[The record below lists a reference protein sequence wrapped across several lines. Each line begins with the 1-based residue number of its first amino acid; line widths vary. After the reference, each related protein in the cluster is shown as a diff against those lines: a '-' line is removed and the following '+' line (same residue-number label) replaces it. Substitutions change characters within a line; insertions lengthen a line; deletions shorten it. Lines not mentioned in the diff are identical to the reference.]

1 MQQTILYVDDD
12 VALGRLAQRS
22 LGRAGYVVEH
32 VTDGAA
38 CLAALERQSF
48 HAVVLDHYLRAETG
62 LDILR
67 LFNERG
73 LTVPIIYVTGSS
85 EATIAIDALKSGA
98 SDYVIKTVGEEFWS
112 LMESALRQAIAT
124 AELRRAKERAE
135 QEIRLGKE
143 RAEVLLAEV
152 NHRVA
157 NSLALVA
164 ALIRLQATNSREDA
178 VREALT
184 ETQARITAIAG
195 MHRSL
200 YTSDD
205 VRHVEMDK
213 YLETLVQEVQRSVN
227 VESQGPSILLQAQAI
242 SLTSDRAV
250 SVGMIVTE
258 LLTNA
263 IKYAYPQGVEGEVRV
278 ILKHDEPS
286 GQALLVVEDDGVGV
300 DEGMSPKGTG
310 LGSRIIRSMATTLG
324 TAIQYVP
331 TARGTRAE
339 LRLELSAP
347 ESNAE
352 RP

>member
-1 MQQTILYVDDD
+1 MSQTILYVDDD

-22 LGRAGYVVEH
+22 LGRLGYDVHH
-32 VTDGAA
+32 VLDGEA
-38 CLAALERQSF
+38 CLAALEHGQF
-48 HAVVLDHYLRAETG
+48 DAVVLDHYLRGETG

-67 LFNERG
+67 QLNARG
-73 LTVPIIYVTGSS
+73 VNLPTIYVTGSS
-85 EATIAIDALKSGA
+85 EATIAVDALKNGA

-112 LMESALRQAIAT
+112 LMQSALHQAIAT
-124 AELRRAKERAE
+124 AELRREKERAE

-164 ALIRLQATNSREDA
+164 ALIRLQVTNSKDES
-178 VREALT
+178 VREALA
-184 ETQARITAIAG
+184 ETQARITAVAG

-205 VRHVEMDK
+205 VRHVEMAK

-227 VESQGPSILLQAQAI
+227 VESQGPSIRLQAEPV

-263 IKYAYPQGVEGEVRV
+263 IKYAYPAGTDGEVRV
-278 ILKHDEPS
+278 ILRRSGD
-286 GQALLVVEDDGVGV
+286 GQALLAVEDDGIGLV
-300 DEGMSPKGTG
+300 EGSNPKGTG
-310 LGSRIIRSMATTLG
+310 LGSRIVRSMASTLG
-324 TAIQYVP
+324 STIRYVP
-331 TARGTRAE
+331 VARGTRAE
-339 LRLELSAP
+339 LDLEV
-347 ESNAE
+347 
-352 RP
+352 

>member
-1 MQQTILYVDDD
+1 MPQTILYVDDD
-12 VALGRLAQRS
+12 ATLGRLAQRS
-22 LGRAGYVVEH
+22 LGRVGYAVEH
-32 VTDGAA
+32 VLDGTA
-38 CLAALERQSF
+38 CLAALDAN
-48 HAVVLDHYLRAETG
+48 HYDAIVLDHYLRAETG

-67 LFNERG
+67 NLKERG
-73 LTVPIIYVTGSS
+73 LAIPTIYVTGSS
-85 EATIAIDALKSGA
+85 EATIAVEALKSGA
-98 SDYVIKTVGEEFWS
+98 ADYVIKTVGEEFWS

-124 AELRRAKERAE
+124 AELHRAKEQAE
-135 QEIRLGKE
+135 QEIRRGKE

-164 ALIRLQATNSREDA
+164 ALIRLQVSSSKDEA
-178 VREALT
+178 VRDALT

-213 YLETLVQEVQRSVN
+213 YLATLVQEVQHSVN
-227 VESQGPSILLQAQAI
+227 LGDQGPSILLDADPV

-263 IKYAYPQGVEGEVRV
+263 LKYAYPSGSGGQVRV
-278 ILKHDEPS
+278 HLKRTDEN
-286 GQALLVVEDDGVGV
+286 GAMLAVEDDGIGLV
-300 DEGMSPKGTG
+300 EGSTPKGTG
-310 LGSRIIRSMATTLG
+310 LGSRIIRSMASTLG
-324 TAIQYVP
+324 SSISYVDC
-331 TARGTRAE
+331 ARGTRAE
-339 LRLELSAP
+339 LPLELGQIG
-347 ESNAE
+347 
-352 RP
+352 

>member
-1 MQQTILYVDDD
+1 MSQTILYVDDD

-22 LGRAGYVVEH
+22 LGRLGYDVHH
-32 VTDGAA
+32 VLDGEA
-38 CLAALERQSF
+38 CLAALEHGRF
-48 HAVVLDHYLRAETG
+48 DAVVLDHYLRGETG

-67 LFNERG
+67 QLNARG
-73 LTVPIIYVTGSS
+73 INLPSIYVTGSS
-85 EATIAIDALKSGA
+85 EATIAVDALKNGA

-112 LMESALRQAIAT
+112 LMQSALHQAIAT
-124 AELRRAKERAE
+124 AELRREKERAD

-164 ALIRLQATNSREDA
+164 ALIRLQVTNSKDES
-178 VREALT
+178 VREALA
-184 ETQARITAIAG
+184 ETQARITAVAG

-205 VRHVEMDK
+205 VRHVEMAK

-227 VESQGPSILLQAQAI
+227 VESQGPSIRLEAEPV

-263 IKYAYPQGVEGEVRV
+263 IKYAYPAGTEGEVRV
-278 ILKHDEPS
+278 ILRRSGD
-286 GQALLVVEDDGVGV
+286 GQALLAVEDDGIGLV
-300 DEGMSPKGTG
+300 EGSNPKGTG
-310 LGSRIIRSMATTLG
+310 LGSRIVRSMASTLG
-324 TAIQYVP
+324 STIHYVP
-331 TARGTRAE
+331 VARGTRAE
-339 LRLELSAP
+339 LELDL
-347 ESNAE
+347 
-352 RP
+352 

>member
-1 MQQTILYVDDD
+1 MPQTILYVDDD

-22 LGRAGYVVEH
+22 LGRLGYVVEH
-32 VTDGAA
+32 VTDGES
-38 CLAALERQSF
+38 CLQALDKGRYD
-48 HAVVLDHYLRAETG
+48 AIVLDHYLKAETG

-67 LFNERG
+67 QFSDRDCRIP
-73 LTVPIIYVTGSS
+73 TIYVTGSS
-85 EATIAIDALKSGA
+85 EATIAVDALKNGA

-112 LMESALRQAIAT
+112 LMENALRQAIAT
-124 AELRRAKERAE
+124 AELRREKERAD

-164 ALIRLQATNSREDA
+164 ALIRLQVTNSRDES
-178 VREALT
+178 VREALS

-227 VESQGPSILLQAQAI
+227 MQDQGPTIRLEAESV

-263 IKYAYPQGVEGEVRV
+263 IKYAYPLGQEGEVRV
-278 ILKHDEPS
+278 ILRRPDA
-286 GQALLVVEDDGVGV
+286 QTAILLVEDDGIGLAGA
-300 DEGMSPKGTG
+300 DAEPKGTG
-310 LGSRIIRSMATTLG
+310 LGSRIIRSMAATLG
-324 TAIQYVP
+324 STIEYTP
-331 TARGTRAE
+331 GLPGTRAE
-339 LRLELSAP
+339 LTLSLET
-347 ESNAE
+347 
-352 RP
+352 

>member
-1 MQQTILYVDDD
+1 MPQKTILYVDDD

-22 LGRAGYVVEH
+22 LGRVGYTVSH
-32 VTDGAA
+32 VLDKES
-38 CLAALERQSF
+38 CLAALDAEKF
-48 HAVVLDHYLRAETG
+48 DAVVLDHYLRTETG
-62 LDILR
+62 LDILKA
-67 LFNERG
+67 FKDRG
-73 LTVPIIYVTGSS
+73 IQVPTIYVTGSS
-85 EATIAIDALKSGA
+85 EATIAVDALKNGA
-98 SDYVIKTVGEEFWS
+98 SDYVIKTVGDEFWS
-112 LMESALRQAIAT
+112 LMDSALTHAIAT

-164 ALIRLQATNSREDA
+164 ALIRLQATNSYDET
-178 VREALT
+178 VREALS
-184 ETQARITAIAG
+184 ETQARISAIAG

-213 YLETLVQEVQRSVN
+213 YLGTLVQEVQSSVN
-227 VESQGPSILLQAQAI
+227 VESQGPSIRLSAEPV

-263 IKYAYPQGVEGEVRV
+263 IKYAYPAGVEGEVRV
-278 ILKHDEPS
+278 TLTRQGDNE
-286 GQALLVVEDDGVGV
+286 ALLVVEDDGVGLE
-300 DEGMSPKGTG
+300 EGSSPKGTG
-310 LGSRIIRSMATTLG
+310 LGSRIVRSMATTLG
-324 TAIQYVP
+324 SAIRYVP
-331 TARGTRAE
+331 CPVGTRAE
-339 LRLELSAP
+339 LSLELAADP
-347 ESNAE
+347 G
-352 RP
+352 